1 MGISGLL
8 PLLKEVSVH
17 GHISEFKGKK
27 LAVDGYVWLHRGAFG
42 CAEDLVKGKKSTKFV
57 EYAMYRVRF
66 LRHHGIE
73 PFLVFDGG
81 PLPAKKGT
89 EVSRAKSRSDNLEKA
104 RSLEAQG
111 RIKEAKEAYT
121 RCVDVTPEMAYQLI
135 KALRAEN
142 VDYVVAPY
150 EADAQLCFLE
160 REGYVDGII
169 TEDSDLLVFGCKR
182 VIFKLDKDG
191 QCVWIDR
198 DRLAMVREFPMH
210 GWTDMHFRR
219 MAMLSGCD
227 YLNSIPGIGIKTA
240 HRLMRRFNSV
250 EKLLQHIRLEGTY
263 LVPPT
268 YLSDFAQAELAFL
281 YQRVY
286 DPSVGRLV
294 HLNPLPPTDSGFQLG
309 EEGEKWVGV
318 DVEEE
323 LARRMARGDV
333 HPETR
338 AEIVDEWP
346 EFAGGGEGAR
356 SGGEGAGNGG
366 GVGNVGEKRQ
376 AKAQAVH
383 VQGPMDAF
391 ITRLKKPKH
400 RHLKH
405 DCPDHANH
413 EQQQTYSKLAP
424 IHQPV
429 GTYTSGA
436 SRLSDQLALRPL
448 AENVMRDSEDGC
460 TTEKVE
466 VMSKFFGG
474 RDKRQQVRK
483 RQKEEV
489 DGDGS
494 EEKIEL
500 KWEEEEEE
508 GGERIHSLSHSLAPT
523 STPTRIQQRRRSPSP
538 AISSL
543 ISSSPPPPARIAS
556 QSFPSTQ
563 SCSPCPSPSLS
574 PIISPSFSSCSRQKF
589 MSQTQYITSPP
600 AAECSS
606 PPVLDFPLSSLAEEE
621 QVKQEVNMGRPWKK
635 ETETFEPGSSF
646 GTVVPPTS
654 SPTVSLPLPLSP
666 TLLQTH
672 GLSGR
677 RYEDATPALT
687 GNSLPAL
694 NEVRLRP
701 RSCPSALPYPQSQSQ
716 SRLQL
721 QNVNAVKDSQP
732 DPEDGDTHDRGF
744 SPQMGM
750 EDDKNKQGQIKDED
764 KSEESEKEEERKE
777 KAKIVGGSWRAKW
790 AFGGGLEIKGT
801 PKIGAGST
809 RVRSQTPKTV
819 PVQKIGARGMRTL
832 TLASSSTSS
841 LVERRETMSADASSR
856 VLKNRPVNV
865 VFPRREESEVLRFG
879 LATPTRAPSMT
890 SVSASTTVE
899 KGSMAA
905 EGDGMEMNMKVAVK
919 QFGFGRGGKGERIG
933 LGASGHKEKK
943 NMDGGARE
951 EEEEDEKEEEGEGE
965 DIGSFT
971 PSPERK
977 PLFSRF
983 SVSASAPPRSLSSR
997 DSRNEITAT
1006 FSHPF
1011 TSRSHP
1017 KFNCNNGSNIT
1028 LKDTSQ
1034 RQQKQRQR
1042 QAKQQTRPGLS
1053 FVRDHD
1059 GSDDADENT
1068 YQQMNLPDRAKT
1080 PVSGTTLGR
1089 LERYRF
1095 EKVTVRK

>member
-1 MGISGLL
+1 M
-8 PLLKEVSVH
+8 
-17 GHISEFKGKK
+17 
-27 LAVDGYVWLHRGAFG
+27 
-42 CAEDLVKGKKSTKFV
+42 
-57 EYAMYRVRF
+57 
-66 LRHHGIE
+66 
-73 PFLVFDGG
+73 
-81 PLPAKKGT
+81 
-89 EVSRAKSRSDNLEKA
+89 
-104 RSLEAQG
+104 
-111 RIKEAKEAYT
+111 
-121 RCVDVTPEMAYQLI
+121 
-135 KALRAEN
+135 
-142 VDYVVAPY
+142 
-150 EADAQLCFLE
+150 
-160 REGYVDGII
+160 
-169 TEDSDLLVFGCKR
+169 
-182 VIFKLDKDG
+182 
-191 QCVWIDR
+191 
-198 DRLAMVREFPMH
+198 
-210 GWTDMHFRR
+210 
-219 MAMLSGCD
+219 
-227 YLNSIPGIGIKTA
+227 
-240 HRLMRRFNSV
+240 
-250 EKLLQHIRLEGTY
+250 
-263 LVPPT
+263 
-268 YLSDFAQAELAFL
+268 
-281 YQRVY
+281 Y
-286 DPSVGRLV
+286 DPSLGRLV
-294 HLNPLPPTDSGFQLG
+294 HLNPLPPTGSGFQLG

-391 ITRLKKPKH
+391 ITSTSHVQYSRLGLGAGVCIRMMMLTYGLGLKKPKH

-732 DPEDGDTHDRGF
+732 DPEDGDTHDRGS

-750 EDDKNKQGQIKDED
+750 EDDNNKQGQIKDED

-801 PKIGAGST
+801 PKIGARST

-841 LVERRETMSADASSR
+841 LVKRRETMSADASSR

-865 VFPRREESEVLRFG
+865 VFPRREESEALRFG

-905 EGDGMEMNMKVAVK
+905 EGDGMEMNIKVAVK
-919 QFGFGRGGKGERIG
+919 QFGFGSRGKGERIG
-933 LGASGHKEKK
+933 LGASVHKEKK

>member
-1 MGISGLL
+1 M
-8 PLLKEVSVH
+8 
-17 GHISEFKGKK
+17 
-27 LAVDGYVWLHRGAFG
+27 
-42 CAEDLVKGKKSTKFV
+42 
-57 EYAMYRVRF
+57 
-66 LRHHGIE
+66 
-73 PFLVFDGG
+73 
-81 PLPAKKGT
+81 
-89 EVSRAKSRSDNLEKA
+89 
-104 RSLEAQG
+104 
-111 RIKEAKEAYT
+111 
-121 RCVDVTPEMAYQLI
+121 
-135 KALRAEN
+135 
-142 VDYVVAPY
+142 
-150 EADAQLCFLE
+150 
-160 REGYVDGII
+160 
-169 TEDSDLLVFGCKR
+169 
-182 VIFKLDKDG
+182 
-191 QCVWIDR
+191 
-198 DRLAMVREFPMH
+198 
-210 GWTDMHFRR
+210 
-219 MAMLSGCD
+219 
-227 YLNSIPGIGIKTA
+227 
-240 HRLMRRFNSV
+240 
-250 EKLLQHIRLEGTY
+250 
-263 LVPPT
+263 
-268 YLSDFAQAELAFL
+268 
-281 YQRVY
+281 Y
-286 DPSVGRLV
+286 DPSLGRLV
-294 HLNPLPPTDSGFQLG
+294 HLNPLPPTGSGFQLG

-356 SGGEGAGNGG
+356 SGGEGAGSGG
-366 GVGNVGEKRQ
+366 GVGTVGEKRQ

-391 ITRLKKPKH
+391 ITSTSHVQYSRLDLGAGVCIRRMMLTYGLGLKKPKH
-400 RHLKH
+400 RHPKH

-474 RDKRQQVRK
+474 RGKRQQVRK

-500 KWEEEEEE
+500 KWGEEEEE
-508 GGERIHSLSHSLAPT
+508 GGERIHSLSHSLTPT

-621 QVKQEVNMGRPWKK
+621 QVKQEANMGRPWKK
-635 ETETFEPGSSF
+635 ETETFESGSSF

-672 GLSGR
+672 GLSSW

-687 GNSLPAL
+687 GNSLPPL
-694 NEVRLRP
+694 NEARLRP

-732 DPEDGDTHDRGF
+732 DHENGDTHDRGS

-750 EDDKNKQGQIKDED
+750 EDDNNKQGQIKDED
-764 KSEESEKEEERKE
+764 ESEESEKEEERKE

-832 TLASSSTSS
+832 TSASSSTSS
-841 LVERRETMSADASSR
+841 LVKRRETMSADASSR

-865 VFPRREESEVLRFG
+865 VFPRREESEALRFG
-879 LATPTRAPSMT
+879 LATPTRAPSMA

-899 KGSMAA
+899 TGSMAT
-905 EGDGMEMNMKVAVK
+905 ERDGMEMNMKVAVK

-951 EEEEDEKEEEGEGE
+951 EEEEGKKEEEGEGE

>member
-1 MGISGLL
+1 M
-8 PLLKEVSVH
+8 
-17 GHISEFKGKK
+17 
-27 LAVDGYVWLHRGAFG
+27 
-42 CAEDLVKGKKSTKFV
+42 
-57 EYAMYRVRF
+57 
-66 LRHHGIE
+66 
-73 PFLVFDGG
+73 
-81 PLPAKKGT
+81 
-89 EVSRAKSRSDNLEKA
+89 
-104 RSLEAQG
+104 
-111 RIKEAKEAYT
+111 
-121 RCVDVTPEMAYQLI
+121 
-135 KALRAEN
+135 
-142 VDYVVAPY
+142 
-150 EADAQLCFLE
+150 
-160 REGYVDGII
+160 
-169 TEDSDLLVFGCKR
+169 
-182 VIFKLDKDG
+182 
-191 QCVWIDR
+191 
-198 DRLAMVREFPMH
+198 
-210 GWTDMHFRR
+210 
-219 MAMLSGCD
+219 
-227 YLNSIPGIGIKTA
+227 
-240 HRLMRRFNSV
+240 
-250 EKLLQHIRLEGTY
+250 
-263 LVPPT
+263 
-268 YLSDFAQAELAFL
+268 
-281 YQRVY
+281 
-286 DPSVGRLV
+286 
-294 HLNPLPPTDSGFQLG
+294 
-309 EEGEKWVGV
+309 
-318 DVEEE
+318 EEE

-356 SGGEGAGNGG
+356 SAGEGTGSGG

-391 ITRLKKPKH
+391 ITSTSHVQYSRLGLGAGTCIRRMMLTYGLGLKKPKH
-400 RHLKH
+400 RHPKH

-474 RDKRQQVRK
+474 RDKRQQVWK

-508 GGERIHSLSHSLAPT
+508 GGERIHSLSHSLTPT

>member
-1 MGISGLL
+1 M
-8 PLLKEVSVH
+8 
-17 GHISEFKGKK
+17 
-27 LAVDGYVWLHRGAFG
+27 DG
-42 CAEDLVKGKKSTKFV
+42 
-57 EYAMYRVRF
+57 
-66 LRHHGIE
+66 
-73 PFLVFDGG
+73 
-81 PLPAKKGT
+81 
-89 EVSRAKSRSDNLEKA
+89 
-104 RSLEAQG
+104 
-111 RIKEAKEAYT
+111 
-121 RCVDVTPEMAYQLI
+121 
-135 KALRAEN
+135 
-142 VDYVVAPY
+142 
-150 EADAQLCFLE
+150 
-160 REGYVDGII
+160 
-169 TEDSDLLVFGCKR
+169 
-182 VIFKLDKDG
+182 
-191 QCVWIDR
+191 
-198 DRLAMVREFPMH
+198 
-210 GWTDMHFRR
+210 
-219 MAMLSGCD
+219 
-227 YLNSIPGIGIKTA
+227 
-240 HRLMRRFNSV
+240 
-250 EKLLQHIRLEGTY
+250 
-263 LVPPT
+263 
-268 YLSDFAQAELAFL
+268 
-281 YQRVY
+281 
-286 DPSVGRLV
+286 
-294 HLNPLPPTDSGFQLG
+294 
-309 EEGEKWVGV
+309 
-318 DVEEE
+318 
-323 LARRMARGDV
+323 
-333 HPETR
+333 
-338 AEIVDEWP
+338 WP

-356 SGGEGAGNGG
+356 SAGEGAGSGG

-391 ITRLKKPKH
+391 ITSTSHVQYSRLDLGAGTCIRRMMLTYGLGLKKPKH
-400 RHLKH
+400 RHPKH

-474 RDKRQQVRK
+474 RGKRQQVRK

-494 EEKIEL
+494 EEKLEL

-508 GGERIHSLSHSLAPT
+508 GGERIHSLSHSLTPT

-666 TLLQTH
+666 MLLQTH

-677 RYEDATPALT
+677 RYEDTTPALT

-701 RSCPSALPYPQSQSQ
+701 RSCPSALPYRQSQSQ

-732 DPEDGDTHDRGF
+732 DPEDGDTHDRGS

-750 EDDKNKQGQIKDED
+750 EDDNNKQGQIKDED

-801 PKIGAGST
+801 PKVGAGST

-832 TLASSSTSS
+832 TSVSSSASS
-841 LVERRETMSADASSR
+841 LVKRRETMSADASSR

-865 VFPRREESEVLRFG
+865 VFPRREESEALRFG
-879 LATPTRAPSMT
+879 LATPTRAPSMA

-899 KGSMAA
+899 TGSMAT
-905 EGDGMEMNMKVAVK
+905 ERDGMEMNMKVAVK

-951 EEEEDEKEEEGEGE
+951 EEEEGKKEEEGEGE

-1034 RQQKQRQR
+1034 RQQKQWQR

>member
-1 MGISGLL
+1 
-8 PLLKEVSVH
+8 
-17 GHISEFKGKK
+17 
-27 LAVDGYVWLHRGAFG
+27 
-42 CAEDLVKGKKSTKFV
+42 
-57 EYAMYRVRF
+57 
-66 LRHHGIE
+66 
-73 PFLVFDGG
+73 
-81 PLPAKKGT
+81 
-89 EVSRAKSRSDNLEKA
+89 
-104 RSLEAQG
+104 
-111 RIKEAKEAYT
+111 
-121 RCVDVTPEMAYQLI
+121 
-135 KALRAEN
+135 
-142 VDYVVAPY
+142 
-150 EADAQLCFLE
+150 
-160 REGYVDGII
+160 
-169 TEDSDLLVFGCKR
+169 
-182 VIFKLDKDG
+182 
-191 QCVWIDR
+191 
-198 DRLAMVREFPMH
+198 
-210 GWTDMHFRR
+210 
-219 MAMLSGCD
+219 
-227 YLNSIPGIGIKTA
+227 
-240 HRLMRRFNSV
+240 
-250 EKLLQHIRLEGTY
+250 
-263 LVPPT
+263 
-268 YLSDFAQAELAFL
+268 
-281 YQRVY
+281 
-286 DPSVGRLV
+286 
-294 HLNPLPPTDSGFQLG
+294 
-309 EEGEKWVGV
+309 
-318 DVEEE
+318 
-323 LARRMARGDV
+323 MARGDV

-338 AEIVDEWP
+338 VEIVDEWP

-356 SGGEGAGNGG
+356 SAGEGAGSGG

-391 ITRLKKPKH
+391 ITSTSHVQYSRLGLGAGVCIRMMMLTYGLGLKKPKH
-400 RHLKH
+400 CHPKR

-474 RDKRQQVRK
+474 RGKRQQVRK
-483 RQKEEV
+483 RQKEEM

-508 GGERIHSLSHSLAPT
+508 WGERIHSLSHSLTPT

-556 QSFPSTQ
+556 PSFPSTQ

-621 QVKQEVNMGRPWKK
+621 QVKQEVNMDRPWKK

-654 SPTVSLPLPLSP
+654 SPTVSLPLPLPLSP

-694 NEVRLRP
+694 NEAHLRP

-732 DPEDGDTHDRGF
+732 DPEDGDTHDRGS

-750 EDDKNKQGQIKDED
+750 EDDNNEQGQIKDED
-764 KSEESEKEEERKE
+764 RSEESEKEEERKE

-801 PKIGAGST
+801 PKIDAGST

-832 TLASSSTSS
+832 TSASSSTSS
-841 LVERRETMSADASSR
+841 LVKRRETMSADASSR

-865 VFPRREESEVLRFG
+865 VFPRREESEALRFG

-905 EGDGMEMNMKVAVK
+905 EGDGMEMNMEVAVK

-951 EEEEDEKEEEGEGE
+951 EEEEGEKGEDGEGE

-997 DSRNEITAT
+997 DSPNEITAT

>member
-1 MGISGLL
+1 M
-8 PLLKEVSVH
+8 
-17 GHISEFKGKK
+17 
-27 LAVDGYVWLHRGAFG
+27 
-42 CAEDLVKGKKSTKFV
+42 
-57 EYAMYRVRF
+57 
-66 LRHHGIE
+66 
-73 PFLVFDGG
+73 
-81 PLPAKKGT
+81 
-89 EVSRAKSRSDNLEKA
+89 
-104 RSLEAQG
+104 
-111 RIKEAKEAYT
+111 
-121 RCVDVTPEMAYQLI
+121 
-135 KALRAEN
+135 
-142 VDYVVAPY
+142 
-150 EADAQLCFLE
+150 
-160 REGYVDGII
+160 
-169 TEDSDLLVFGCKR
+169 
-182 VIFKLDKDG
+182 
-191 QCVWIDR
+191 
-198 DRLAMVREFPMH
+198 
-210 GWTDMHFRR
+210 
-219 MAMLSGCD
+219 
-227 YLNSIPGIGIKTA
+227 
-240 HRLMRRFNSV
+240 
-250 EKLLQHIRLEGTY
+250 
-263 LVPPT
+263 
-268 YLSDFAQAELAFL
+268 
-281 YQRVY
+281 
-286 DPSVGRLV
+286 
-294 HLNPLPPTDSGFQLG
+294 HLNPLPPTSSGFQLG

-338 AEIVDEWP
+338 VKIVDEWP

-356 SGGEGAGNGG
+356 SAGEGAGSGG

-391 ITRLKKPKH
+391 ITSTSHVQYSRLGLGAGVCIRMMMLTYGLGLKKPKH
-400 RHLKH
+400 CHPKR

-474 RDKRQQVRK
+474 RGKRQQVRK
-483 RQKEEV
+483 RQKEEM

-508 GGERIHSLSHSLAPT
+508 WGERIHSLSHSLTPT

-574 PIISPSFSSCSRQKF
+574 PIISPSFSSRSRQKF

-621 QVKQEVNMGRPWKK
+621 QVKQEVNMDRPWKK

-694 NEVRLRP
+694 NEAHLRP

-732 DPEDGDTHDRGF
+732 DPEDGDTHDRGS

-750 EDDKNKQGQIKDED
+750 EDDNNEQGQIKDED
-764 KSEESEKEEERKE
+764 RSEESEKEEERKE

-832 TLASSSTSS
+832 TSASSSTSS
-841 LVERRETMSADASSR
+841 LVKKRETMSADASSR

-865 VFPRREESEVLRFG
+865 VFPRREESEALRFG

-905 EGDGMEMNMKVAVK
+905 EGDGMEMNMEVAVK

-951 EEEEDEKEEEGEGE
+951 EEEEGEKGEDGEGE

-997 DSRNEITAT
+997 DSPNEITAT

>member
-1 MGISGLL
+1 M
-8 PLLKEVSVH
+8 
-17 GHISEFKGKK
+17 
-27 LAVDGYVWLHRGAFG
+27 
-42 CAEDLVKGKKSTKFV
+42 
-57 EYAMYRVRF
+57 
-66 LRHHGIE
+66 
-73 PFLVFDGG
+73 
-81 PLPAKKGT
+81 
-89 EVSRAKSRSDNLEKA
+89 
-104 RSLEAQG
+104 
-111 RIKEAKEAYT
+111 
-121 RCVDVTPEMAYQLI
+121 
-135 KALRAEN
+135 
-142 VDYVVAPY
+142 
-150 EADAQLCFLE
+150 
-160 REGYVDGII
+160 
-169 TEDSDLLVFGCKR
+169 
-182 VIFKLDKDG
+182 
-191 QCVWIDR
+191 
-198 DRLAMVREFPMH
+198 
-210 GWTDMHFRR
+210 
-219 MAMLSGCD
+219 
-227 YLNSIPGIGIKTA
+227 
-240 HRLMRRFNSV
+240 
-250 EKLLQHIRLEGTY
+250 
-263 LVPPT
+263 
-268 YLSDFAQAELAFL
+268 
-281 YQRVY
+281 Y
-286 DPSVGRLV
+286 DPSLGRLV
-294 HLNPLPPTDSGFQLG
+294 HLNPLPPTGSGFQLG

-391 ITRLKKPKH
+391 ITSTSHVQYSRLGLGAGVCIRMMMLTYGLGLKKPKH

-732 DPEDGDTHDRGF
+732 DPEDGGTHDRGS

-750 EDDKNKQGQIKDED
+750 EDDNNKQGQIKDED

-801 PKIGAGST
+801 PKIGARST

-841 LVERRETMSADASSR
+841 LVKRRETMSADASSR

-865 VFPRREESEVLRFG
+865 VFPRREESEALRFG

-905 EGDGMEMNMKVAVK
+905 EGDGMEMNIKVAVK
-919 QFGFGRGGKGERIG
+919 QFGFGSRGKGERIG
-933 LGASGHKEKK
+933 LGASVHKEKK

-983 SVSASAPPRSLSSR
+983 SVSTSAPPRSLSSR

>member
-1 MGISGLL
+1 M
-8 PLLKEVSVH
+8 
-17 GHISEFKGKK
+17 
-27 LAVDGYVWLHRGAFG
+27 
-42 CAEDLVKGKKSTKFV
+42 
-57 EYAMYRVRF
+57 
-66 LRHHGIE
+66 
-73 PFLVFDGG
+73 
-81 PLPAKKGT
+81 
-89 EVSRAKSRSDNLEKA
+89 
-104 RSLEAQG
+104 
-111 RIKEAKEAYT
+111 
-121 RCVDVTPEMAYQLI
+121 
-135 KALRAEN
+135 
-142 VDYVVAPY
+142 
-150 EADAQLCFLE
+150 
-160 REGYVDGII
+160 
-169 TEDSDLLVFGCKR
+169 
-182 VIFKLDKDG
+182 
-191 QCVWIDR
+191 
-198 DRLAMVREFPMH
+198 
-210 GWTDMHFRR
+210 
-219 MAMLSGCD
+219 
-227 YLNSIPGIGIKTA
+227 
-240 HRLMRRFNSV
+240 
-250 EKLLQHIRLEGTY
+250 
-263 LVPPT
+263 
-268 YLSDFAQAELAFL
+268 
-281 YQRVY
+281 Y
-286 DPSVGRLV
+286 DPSLGRLV
-294 HLNPLPPTDSGFQLG
+294 HLNPLPPTGSGFQLG

-391 ITRLKKPKH
+391 ITSTSHVQYSRLGLGAGTCIRRMMLTYGLGLKKPKH
-400 RHLKH
+400 RHPKH

-508 GGERIHSLSHSLAPT
+508 GGERIHSLSHSLTPT

-654 SPTVSLPLPLSP
+654 SPTVSLPFPLSP
-666 TLLQTH
+666 MLLQTH

-701 RSCPSALPYPQSQSQ
+701 RSCPSALPYRQSQSQ

-732 DPEDGDTHDRGF
+732 DPEDGDTHDRGS

-750 EDDKNKQGQIKDED
+750 EDDNNKQGQIKDED

-801 PKIGAGST
+801 PKVGARST

-841 LVERRETMSADASSR
+841 LVKRRETMSADASSR

-865 VFPRREESEVLRFG
+865 VFPRKEESEALRFG

-905 EGDGMEMNMKVAVK
+905 EGDGMEMNIKVAVK
-919 QFGFGRGGKGERIG
+919 QFGFGSRGKGERIG
-933 LGASGHKEKK
+933 LGASVHKEKK

>member
-89 EVSRAKSRSDNLEKA
+89 EVSRANQESVLTRTVFRSRSDNLEKA

-160 REGYVDGII
+160 REG
-169 TEDSDLLVFGCKR
+169 
-182 VIFKLDKDG
+182 
-191 QCVWIDR
+191 
-198 DRLAMVREFPMH
+198 
-210 GWTDMHFRR
+210 R

-227 YLNSIPGIGIKTA
+227 YLDSIPGIGIKTA

-250 EKLLQHIRLEGTY
+250 EKASSTPKSKSQIQLPLPLIKHHLLLQHIRLEGTY

-286 DPSVGRLV
+286 DPSLGRLV
-294 HLNPLPPTDSGFQLG
+294 HLNPLPPTGSGFQLG

-338 AEIVDEWP
+338 VEIVDEWP

-356 SGGEGAGNGG
+356 SAGEGAGSGG

-400 RHLKH
+400 CHPKR

-474 RDKRQQVRK
+474 RGKRQQVRK
-483 RQKEEV
+483 RQKEEM

-508 GGERIHSLSHSLAPT
+508 WGERIHSLSHSLTPT

-556 QSFPSTQ
+556 PSFPSTQ

-621 QVKQEVNMGRPWKK
+621 QVKQEVNMDRPWKK

-654 SPTVSLPLPLSP
+654 SPTVSLPLPLPLSP

-694 NEVRLRP
+694 NEAHLRP

-732 DPEDGDTHDRGF
+732 DPEDGDTHDRGS

-750 EDDKNKQGQIKDED
+750 EDDNNEQGQIKDED
-764 KSEESEKEEERKE
+764 RSEESEKEEERKE

-801 PKIGAGST
+801 PKIDAGST

-832 TLASSSTSS
+832 TSASSSTSS
-841 LVERRETMSADASSR
+841 LVKRRETMSADASSR

-865 VFPRREESEVLRFG
+865 VFPRREESEALRFG

-905 EGDGMEMNMKVAVK
+905 EGDGMEMNMEVAVK

-951 EEEEDEKEEEGEGE
+951 EEEEGEKGEDGEGE

-997 DSRNEITAT
+997 DSPNEITAT

>member
-1 MGISGLL
+1 M
-8 PLLKEVSVH
+8 
-17 GHISEFKGKK
+17 
-27 LAVDGYVWLHRGAFG
+27 
-42 CAEDLVKGKKSTKFV
+42 
-57 EYAMYRVRF
+57 
-66 LRHHGIE
+66 
-73 PFLVFDGG
+73 
-81 PLPAKKGT
+81 
-89 EVSRAKSRSDNLEKA
+89 
-104 RSLEAQG
+104 
-111 RIKEAKEAYT
+111 
-121 RCVDVTPEMAYQLI
+121 
-135 KALRAEN
+135 
-142 VDYVVAPY
+142 
-150 EADAQLCFLE
+150 
-160 REGYVDGII
+160 
-169 TEDSDLLVFGCKR
+169 
-182 VIFKLDKDG
+182 
-191 QCVWIDR
+191 
-198 DRLAMVREFPMH
+198 
-210 GWTDMHFRR
+210 
-219 MAMLSGCD
+219 
-227 YLNSIPGIGIKTA
+227 
-240 HRLMRRFNSV
+240 
-250 EKLLQHIRLEGTY
+250 
-263 LVPPT
+263 
-268 YLSDFAQAELAFL
+268 
-281 YQRVY
+281 
-286 DPSVGRLV
+286 
-294 HLNPLPPTDSGFQLG
+294 HLNPLPPTSSGFQLG

-338 AEIVDEWP
+338 VKIVDEWP

-356 SGGEGAGNGG
+356 SAGEGAGSGG

-391 ITRLKKPKH
+391 ITSTSHVQYSRLGLGAGVCIRMMMLTYGLGLKKPKH
-400 RHLKH
+400 CHPKR

-474 RDKRQQVRK
+474 RGKRQQVRK
-483 RQKEEV
+483 RQKEEM

-508 GGERIHSLSHSLAPT
+508 WGERIHSLSHSLTPT

-574 PIISPSFSSCSRQKF
+574 PIISPSFSSRSRQKF

-606 PPVLDFPLSSLAEEE
+606 PPVLDFPISSLAEEE
-621 QVKQEVNMGRPWKK
+621 QVKQEVNMDRPWKK

-694 NEVRLRP
+694 NEAHLRP

-732 DPEDGDTHDRGF
+732 DPEDGDTHDRGS

-750 EDDKNKQGQIKDED
+750 EDDNNEQGQIKDED
-764 KSEESEKEEERKE
+764 RSEESEKEEERKE

-832 TLASSSTSS
+832 TSASSSTSS
-841 LVERRETMSADASSR
+841 LVKKRETMSADASSR

-865 VFPRREESEVLRFG
+865 VFPRREESEALRFG

-905 EGDGMEMNMKVAVK
+905 EGDGMEMNMEVAVK

-951 EEEEDEKEEEGEGE
+951 EEEEGEKGEDGEGE

-997 DSRNEITAT
+997 DSPNEITAT